1 MIYLMSDLKFTLS
14 DVTLFLPV
22 NVRALKKYIF
32 RFAPLRE
39 PDHEID
45 ALKRSVDF
53 LINPIFDLENNVFS
67 NQQRLRTTFKFP
79 KEG

>member
-22 NVRALKKYIF
+22 NVQALKKYIF

-45 ALKRSVDF
+45 ALKRSVHF
-53 LINPIFDLENNVFS
+53 LINPIFDLENNVFL